1 MKMSV
6 DQLGKLLASLLVGT
20 IRTLLLV
27 AIVIVMMQRVG
38 KVQWFPA
45 LGPLELLY
53 LAGAFWLVK

>member
-6 DQLGKLLASLLVGT
+6 DQLAKLLLALLVST
-20 IRTLLLV
+20 IRVLFLL
-27 AIVIVMMQRVG
+27 AIVIVLMQRVG